1 MLFYQ
6 KLQRMS
12 IIRHFIG
19 LLLIFPLAAL
29 SQGTPQKIIVFNGTV
44 ELMVPD
50 DLKPMS
56 DKIWQTKYPGNP
68 KPPLAL
74 SDGKGDVNLI
84 ARPIAQALDE
94 SQLYDYTTGLR
105 QGLEKNNIHF
115 HFLSNGTLGSKG
127 HMMGYLKFI
136 SDAVDQKIF
145 NYMWFAI
152 KDGKVIQFSLNS
164 PQSLQADWEPA
175 AEIIARSVIIK

>member
-1 MLFYQ
+1 
-6 KLQRMS
+6 MS

-29 SQGTPQKIIVFNGTV
+29 SQGTPQKITVFNGTV

-74 SDGKGDVNLI
+74 SDGKGEVNLI

-105 QGLEKNNIHF
+105 QGMEKNNIHF
-115 HFLSNGTLGSKG
+115 HFLSNGTLGTKG